1 MDRQTSLKVKSQD
14 LAAVRVKQR
23 QEKDDRSDSSNSSG
37 GSGGSGTGIPPSRY
51 RGRADGGGSGGGGRS
66 NNDSET
72 GEVTINPMEE
82 RKRREKEEF
91 LTGRREARPA
101 AAKQGAKP

>member
-1 MDRQTSLKVKSQD
+1 M
-14 LAAVRVKQR
+14 KQR
-23 QEKDDRSDSSNSSG
+23 QGRDDISDSPNMSG
-37 GSGGSGTGIPPSRY
+37 GSGGSGGSGAGIPPSRS

-91 LTGRREARPA
+91 LTGRRKVRPA
-101 AAKQGAKP
+101 AANEGSKL